1 MRQPLCWMD
10 MAICR
15 EKDMAVGI
23 YVLHLHSC
31 EEETRQS
38 FLREALECVD
48 PVRRSKTERLK
59 GTGAKA
65 ASLGAG
71 MLLQKIAM
79 DLTEGIENTDILF
92 LEEDEL
98 LAVLQARMLRE
109 QTPPFSFSYEYGEQ
123 GKPQIVNFP
132 KKFNLSHSGDY
143 VVCGV
148 SDGEVGVDIQKWV
161 PFKDCTAERFSQRK
175 SGNCCRRRAWRN
187 GPSCFTACGA
197 EKKPTAN
204 IPDRG
209 SAASWEKIFPTSADG
224 RKRRSAS
231 GNRFWKRGIRWR
243 SATEQQK
250 C

>member
-1 MRQPLCWMD
+1 MCGSGATEQDRTVKGDRSESSQS
-10 MAICR
+10 R
-15 EKDMAVGI
+15 RRNAV
-23 YVLHLHSC
+23 
-31 EEETRQS
+31 
-38 FLREALECVD
+38 A
-48 PVRRSKTERLK
+48 
-59 GTGAKA
+59 
-65 ASLGAG
+65 
-71 MLLQKIAM
+71 KIAM
-79 DLTEGIENTDILF
+79 DLIEGIENTDILF

-98 LAVLQARMLRE
+98 LAVLQARMFRE

-148 SDGEVGVDIQKWV
+148 SDGEVGVDIQNGSPSKIV
-161 PFKDCTAERFSQRK
+161 RQSVFSQRK
-175 SGNCCRRRAWRN
+175 SGNCCRRRARRN

-209 SAASWEKIFPTSADG
+209 SAASWEKTFPTSADG
-224 RKRRSAS
+224 RKRRYVS

>member
-59 GTGAKA
+59 GTGAKV

-71 MLLQKIAM
+71 MLLQKMAM

-148 SDGEVGVDIQKWV
+148 SDG
-161 PFKDCTAERFSQRK
+161 
-175 SGNCCRRRAWRN
+175 
-187 GPSCFTACGA
+187 
-197 EKKPTAN
+197 
-204 IPDRG
+204 
-209 SAASWEKIFPTSADG
+209 
-224 RKRRSAS
+224 
-231 GNRFWKRGIRWR
+231 
-243 SATEQQK
+243 
-250 C
+250 